1 MAERFRI
8 VTERLVL
15 RPWRS
20 TDGDDVARLNADPE
34 VMSDLGGPLD
44 RRASDAKLERYRE
57 VFDEHG
63 LTRWVVAERRGGAFL
78 GYCGVASH
86 DDDHPL
92 GSHFDIGW
100 RLSRAHWGRGIATE
114 AARAALLDAFERVG
128 CDRILAYTEEHNVRS
143 VGVIRR
149 LGLVREPELDF
160 EVVED
165 GHRWSGQVWGASRV
179 PPSSAGC

>member
-20 TDGDDVARLNADPE
+20 TDGEDVAHLNADPE

-63 LTRWVVAERRGGAFL
+63 LTRWVVAERR
-78 GYCGVASH
+78 
-86 DDDHPL
+86 
-92 GSHFDIGW
+92 
-100 RLSRAHWGRGIATE
+100 
-114 AARAALLDAFERVG
+114 AALLDAFERGG

-149 LGLVREPELDF
+149 LGFVREPELDF